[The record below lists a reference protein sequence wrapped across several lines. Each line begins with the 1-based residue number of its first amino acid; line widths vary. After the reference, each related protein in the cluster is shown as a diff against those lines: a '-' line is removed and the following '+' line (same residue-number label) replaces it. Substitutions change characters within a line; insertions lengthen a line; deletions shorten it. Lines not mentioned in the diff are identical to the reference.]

1 MWVLRWYTLRCLSG
15 QLSLTAIW
23 LWREIVVVFFFLC
36 VWDRQFLW
44 CVVLGWCQVR
54 TVNCSAAE
62 KLTPVGFTSSFI
74 WSIYLFNPL
83 IISNIY
89 RTLQHAAQ
97 STMCLLG
104 HRSYLEPLGC
114 PENTAQCLWLSWL
127 EDRLFFFFKYIF
139 FNFPSLPLTYSCKGP
154 QKQWITQHCALGT
167 SYVPASCWE
176 SGTLYAW
183 SSFLGKKGRFSKACS
198 VAGIMTR
205 C

>member
-127 EDRLFFFFKYIF
+127 EDRLFFFKYIF

-154 QKQWITQHCALGT
+154 QKQWITQHCVLLAQVTYLRPVGNLALCMPDLL
-167 SYVPASCWE
+167 SLE
-176 SGTLYAW
+176 
-183 SSFLGKKGRFSKACS
+183 KKEDFQRH
-198 VAGIMTR
+198 VQ
-205 C
+205 